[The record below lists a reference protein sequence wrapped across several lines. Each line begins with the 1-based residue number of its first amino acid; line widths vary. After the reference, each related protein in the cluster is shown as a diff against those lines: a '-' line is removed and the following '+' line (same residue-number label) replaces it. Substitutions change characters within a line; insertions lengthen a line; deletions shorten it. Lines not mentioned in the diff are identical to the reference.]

1 MLTNIL
7 INHSLKDKEW
17 FKQRHVSEAHY
28 YKNILEQSYYFM
40 YSTFSYDQQINA
52 QINQTEN
59 QFIVP
64 NA

>member
-1 MLTNIL
+1 
-7 INHSLKDKEW
+7 LKDKEW